1 MTKSQPKV
9 AFAQRSEFRQALRQ
23 RVDSYFI
30 SNNIQPNDNLAMY
43 AKSAIIFGWVL
54 GSWSFILWGPSS
66 ILLKILGCIA
76 LGLGLAG
83 FGMSVGHD
91 ANHGSYSKHPIVNR
105 FFSYTHEFIG
115 VSSFLWRF
123 RHNKLHH
130 IYTNLQGL
138 DVEVNGDGAVR
149 MSPDEDHKWHHQFQ
163 HYFIWF
169 LYPLIPFY
177 WFQGDLRRFIFSGDY
192 LGHPAPKPKA
202 SDIFDFIAPRI
213 VSLAFFFLIPAG
225 LGYSWLQIFV
235 GLTISHMVYGF
246 IVCSIFMLAHVVE
259 SVDYPAIDRSNN
271 TVEDEWAIMQVKTS
285 ADFAP
290 NNAFL
295 NWYLGGLNFQTIH
308 HLFPDVCH
316 IHYRQLAPIV
326 AEVCQEYG
334 IQYNVYDTFG
344 SAIASHYRWLK
355 RLGQS
360 PEIEAPTAIA

>member
-1 MTKSQPKV
+1 MSTSQPKV

-23 RVDSYFI
+23 RVDSYFV
-30 SNNIQPNDNLAMY
+30 SNNIRPNDNLAMY
-43 AKSAIIFGWVL
+43 LKSAIIFGWVL
-54 GSWSFILWGPSS
+54 GSWAFTLWGPSNV
-66 ILLKILGCIA
+66 LFKILGCIA

-91 ANHGSYSKHPIVNR
+91 ANHGSYSKNPLVNR

-149 MSPDEDHKWHHQFQ
+149 MSPDEERKWHHQYQ

-177 WFQGDLRRFIFSGDY
+177 WFQGDLRRFIMSGDY
-192 LGHPAPKPKA
+192 LGHQIPKPKA
-202 SDIFDFIAPRI
+202 GDIFDFIAPRI
-213 VSLAFFFLIPAG
+213 VSLAFFFLIPAWQ
-225 LGYSWLQIFV
+225 GYSFLQIFV

-246 IVCSIFMLAHVVE
+246 IVCSVFMLAHVVE
-259 SVDYPAIDRSNN
+259 SVDYPAIDHSNN
-271 TVEDEWAIMQVKTS
+271 TVEDEWAILQVKTS

-290 NNAFL
+290 DNAFL

-326 AEVCQEYG
+326 AEVCAEHG
-334 IQYNVYDTFG
+334 VQYNVYDTLG
-344 SAIASHYRWLK
+344 SSVASHYRWLK
-355 RLGQS
+355 RLGQVADADT
-360 PEIEAPTAIA
+360 PAAIA